1 MHQHA
6 RVDSNLVD
14 LRSSGRTLF
23 LWFCSLV
30 SISMALFL
38 LSVLVGLS
46 LFVTGFLPP
55 NG

>member
-6 RVDSNLVD
+6 RVDFHLLD
-14 LRSSGRTLF
+14 LRSLGRTLF

-38 LSVLVGLS
+38 LCVLVGLS
-46 LFVTGFLPP
+46 LFVTGFLAP